1 MAHSLGLSESRAQI
15 GEPMKIYVSSTYQD
29 LIEHR
34 AAVDRTLRRMGH
46 DVIGMEQYVAEGNKP
61 LDRCLAD
68 VRQADL
74 YVVIAG
80 WRYGYQPVDQPPP
93 GRLSITALEYGAAE
107 AAGKTIL
114 AFLLDPTMPWPTS
127 QVDAMSSEAR
137 LGEPHA
143 GFNIAQFRAMLGTNY
158 LAGMF
163 RTPEDL
169 ASQVA
174 AAVAAQGLNRFMV
187 DRVLVQT
194 SVNTAAM
201 GGFGEGTALEDS
213 TIDSIKEMVAAAGST
228 RAIVVDLGEG
238 DRWWSTRLF
247 LLSSL
252 LQSLTGVRQLVF
264 RDVQKRFCGMASPA
278 GVLDRFAAV
287 FELCAKFLAAL
298 RDDPVNASL
307 DIERETD
314 RQLAHWAVIHEP
326 PNGPGEFLAKV
337 GVRAELLERLL
348 GERLISRCIRVDP
361 TGLTM
366 AQVQQI
372 VESPLSDVPID
383 RVVSEGPP
391 PDRELQVVDRDAF
404 ALELA
409 REWVR
414 AGLPRNPIR

>member
-1 MAHSLGLSESRAQI
+1 
-15 GEPMKIYVSSTYQD
+15 MKIYVSSTYQD

-74 YVVIAG
+74 YVVIVG

-93 GRLSITALEYGAAE
+93 GGLSITALEYGAAKE
-107 AAGKTIL
+107 AGKTIL
-114 AFLLDPTMPWPTS
+114 AFLLDPAVPWPTS
-127 QVDAMSSEAR
+127 QVDAMSSEAKP
-137 LGEPHA
+137 GEQRA
-143 GFNIAQFRAMLGTNY
+143 GFNIAQFRATLGTNY

-163 RTPEDL
+163 RTPDDL

-187 DRVLVQT
+187 DRVLEQT

-264 RDVQKRFCGMASPA
+264 RDVQQRFCGMASPA
-278 GVLDRFAAV
+278 AVLDRFAAV

-298 RDDPVNASL
+298 RDDQVSASL

-314 RQLAHWAVIHEP
+314 RQLAQWAVIHEP
-326 PNGPGEFLAKV
+326 PNGPGEHLAKV

>member
-1 MAHSLGLSESRAQI
+1 
-15 GEPMKIYVSSTYQD
+15 MKIYISSTYQD
-29 LIEHR
+29 LSDHR
-34 AAVDRTLRRMGH
+34 SAVDRTLRRMSH

-68 VRQADL
+68 VRLADL
-74 YVVIAG
+74 YVVILG
-80 WRYGYQPVDQPPP
+80 WRYGYVPLDQPPP
-93 GRLSITALEYGAAE
+93 VALSITELEYNAAV
-107 AAGKTIL
+107 AAGKPIL
-114 AFLLDPTMPWPTS
+114 AFLLDPDTPWPTS
-127 QVDAMSSEAR
+127 RVDAMSAEPQR
-137 LGEPHA
+137 GEPRP
-143 GFNIAQFRAMLGTNY
+143 GFNIARFRSLLGTNY

-163 RTPEDL
+163 RTPEDV

-194 SVNTAAM
+194 SVDAGEM

-213 TIDSIKEMVAAAGST
+213 TIGSIKSMVAGAGST
-228 RAIVVDLGEG
+228 RAVGVVLGVG

-252 LQSLTGVRQLVF
+252 LHALTGVRQLVF
-264 RDVQKRFCGMASPA
+264 RDAAGRFCGMASPGA
-278 GVLDRFAAV
+278 VLDRLSAA
-287 FELCAKFLAAL
+287 FPLCAAFLAEL
-298 RDDPVNASL
+298 RKGEASL

-314 RQLAHWAVIHEP
+314 RQLALWARIHNP
-326 PNGPGEFLAKV
+326 PDGPGEHLAKV

-348 GERLISRCIRVDP
+348 GERLIARCIRVDAE
-361 TGLTM
+361 GLTM

-372 VESPLSDVPID
+372 VESPLPDVPID
-383 RVVSEGPP
+383 RLLVDGPEAGH
-391 PDRELQVVDRDAF
+391 DLQVVDRDSF

-409 REWVR
+409 REWVK

>member
-1 MAHSLGLSESRAQI
+1 
-15 GEPMKIYVSSTYQD
+15 MKIYISSTYQD
-29 LIEHR
+29 LSDHR
-34 AAVDRTLRRMGH
+34 TAVDRTLRRMGH

-74 YVVIAG
+74 YVVIVG
-80 WRYGYQPVDQPPP
+80 WRYGYVPLDQPAP
-93 GRLSITALEYGAAE
+93 GALAITELEYGAAE
-107 AAGKTIL
+107 AAGKPIL
-114 AFLLDPTMPWPTS
+114 AFLLDPDTPWPTS
-127 QVDAMSSEAR
+127 RVDAMSAEPQR
-137 LGEPHA
+137 GEPRA
-143 GFNIAQFRAMLGTNY
+143 GFNIARFRSLLGTKY

-163 RTPEDL
+163 RTPDDL

-194 SVNTAAM
+194 SVNAGEM
-201 GGFGEGTALEDS
+201 GGFGEGTKLEDS
-213 TIDSIKEMVAAAGST
+213 TIISIKKMVSGAGST
-228 RAIVVDLGEG
+228 RAIVVDIGEG

-252 LQSLTGVRQLVF
+252 LQALTGVRQLVF
-264 RDVQKRFCGMASPA
+264 RDPRGRFCGMTSPGA
-278 GVLDRFAAV
+278 VVDRFAAA
-287 FELCAKFLAAL
+287 FPLCAAFLSRL
-298 RDDPVNASL
+298 RQDEASL

-314 RQLAHWAVIHEP
+314 RQVALWGQIHDA
-326 PNGPGEFLAKV
+326 PNGPGEKLAKV

-348 GERLISRCIRVDP
+348 GERLVARCIRVDAQ
-361 TGLTM
+361 GLTM

-372 VESPLSDVPID
+372 VESPLPDVPID
-383 RVVSEGPP
+383 RLLGDGPTAAH
-391 PDRELQVVDRDAF
+391 ELQVVDRDSF

-409 REWVR
+409 KEWVR